1 MKKGDFIV
9 CAAVLLLAAGIFL
22 AGLHRADAGVLTAV
36 VRQDGAEVARIVL
49 TGLEKP
55 VTVTVGGAF
64 QNIIVADAGGVRV
77 DSATCP
83 HQTCV
88 QTGVLTRA
96 GQTAVCLEN
105 KMVLSLEGGDAPD
118 VVVR

>member
-1 MKKGDFIV
+1 MKKGDLLV
-9 CAAVLLLAAGIFL
+9 CAAVLLLAAGIFASGFQR
-22 AGLHRADAGVLTAV
+22 AGADVLTAV

-55 VTVTVGGAF
+55 VSVTVDGAF
-64 QNIIVADAGGVRV
+64 QNVIVADADGARV

-88 QTGVLTRA
+88 QTGTLTRA

-105 KMVLSLEGGDAPD
+105 KMTLTLEGGSAVD